1 MNKYAALATLM
12 LALTSCSGE
21 VSIGGSSVSQ
31 ADLEEQ
37 VAAQLTPQ
45 DQATVEAT
53 CQGDLAA
60 EVGATQECSVTVGDH
75 DVAVLVTATSVEG
88 SDVVFDLVPTLAQ
101 ADLEAAVAGGYTA
114 DQEITAVCDGDLV
127 GAEGEQQ
134 RCEVTVGPDTVP
146 VELSVTGLDGADIG
160 FSAVPVLTGASVAEA
175 VTNLLAGQGT
185 TPDDLVC
192 TEDLRGEV
200 GTRITCTLTLNG
212 TEAPLQVIVTQ
223 VDGLMVN
230 FKIKG

>member
-1 MNKYAALATLM
+1 
-12 LALTSCSGE
+12 
-21 VSIGGSSVSQ
+21 
-31 ADLEEQ
+31 
-37 VAAQLTPQ
+37 
-45 DQATVEAT
+45 
-53 CQGDLAA
+53 
-60 EVGATQECSVTVGDH
+60 
-75 DVAVLVTATSVEG
+75 VEG
-88 SDVVFDLVPTLAQ
+88 SDVVFDLVPTLAR

-146 VELSVTGLDGADIG
+146 VELAVTGLDGADIG